1 MSGRYNLKIIWLILI
16 LKLSTV
22 ECSFSQ
28 NSTFEFWPETDIWYR
43 LSPSWRLSSFIPLTK
58 YYESKNRD
66 LNIYL
71 QADYAWGKTK
81 HLLNMRLMDENKAKQ
96 IKGWMAR
103 GGYMKGWS
111 LGENAGEYSEDMLF
125 AEIHRRTP
133 IKGNV
138 LFSSR
143 FRTDLRWLGD
153 DSKFSYRFRV
163 RLMLEK
169 EFTAGRTSIVPFVNA
184 EPFWDSRYLT
194 FSRLR
199 VIGGAVY
206 SRGSRFAFESNL
218 TYQYDET
225 YNSANLYA
233 LNFILHMYFET
244 KKSRSMHSN

>member
-1 MSGRYNLKIIWLILI
+1 MSVRYKLKIIWLILFF
-16 LKLSTV
+16 KLSTA
-22 ECSFSQ
+22 ECCFSQ
-28 NSTFEFWPETDIWYR
+28 NSTFEIWPESDIWYR
-43 LSPSWRLSSFIPLTK
+43 LSPSWRLSSFIALTK
-58 YYESKNRD
+58 YYESKSRD

-71 QADYAWGKTK
+71 QADYAWGKSK
-81 HLLNMRLMDENKAKQ
+81 YLVKMRLMDEIKAQQ

-103 GGYMKGWS
+103 GGFMEGRS
-111 LGENAGEYSEDMLF
+111 LGERSGEYIEDMLF

-133 IKGNV
+133 LKGNA

-153 DSKFSYRFRV
+153 DSKFSYRFRA

-169 EFTAGRTSIVPFVNA
+169 EFIAGQTYIIPFVNA

-218 TYQYDET
+218 TYQYDEN
-225 YNSANLYA
+225 YSSANLYA
-233 LNFILHMYFET
+233 INLILHVYFET
-244 KKSRSMHSN
+244 KRSRSNNSK